1 MAGAEPC
8 SRSRSV
14 RNEKA
19 MNHSL
24 PEYEPDRTVTPDEYQ
39 PYIGKQGV
47 DRLKRLADS
56 VSGKSWAS
64 LSSTFQGG
72 GVAEMLHSVIPLV
85 KSMGIDASWAVIEG
99 PQEFFQVTKKFHN
112 LLQGVEQPITLG
124 ELFEQYLGTIEA
136 NAKKTNIAADMIV
149 VHDPQPI
156 GLTASGSF
164 FGNVL
169 WRCHI
174 DTSTPNPTL
183 WRFVLP
189 YINQCAGAIFTQPEF
204 VGAGLNVPVYQ
215 IAPCIDPLVDKNQ
228 LYNQRDA
235 LATLDRLFTEHNVD
249 PGRPILAAISR
260 YDIHKNQGTV
270 LEAFRKLREERTYAT
285 PPYLIFLGNT
295 APDDPEG
302 EGMLAS
308 LREQAGDDP
317 DVRFWV
323 NVPDNDR
330 VVGALMHLARSF
342 IHIPTREGFG
352 LVVTEAL
359 WQGTPVVGSNVGG
372 VIKQVVDGKTGYVVD
387 PKNVEATASRM
398 ARVLDDPEEA
408 EALGKG
414 GREHV
419 RQNFL
424 LPELVS
430 RYLTLLHYYSGVSD
444 TLPPFRLDSVAHNE
458 IAQALRPSHPH
469 VPTPL
474 VDGDLTR
481 LRDIRSAAT
490 SSESP
495 VAGD

>member
-1 MAGAEPC
+1 
-8 SRSRSV
+8 
-14 RNEKA
+14 

-24 PEYEPDRTVTPDEYQ
+24 PEYDPDRTVTPDDYQ
-39 PYIGKQGV
+39 PYIGKEGV
-47 DRLKRLADS
+47 DRLKSQGDS

-85 KSMGIDASWAVIEG
+85 RSMGIEASWAVIEG
-99 PQEFFQVTKKFHN
+99 AQEFFRVTKKFHN
-112 LLQGVEQPITLG
+112 LLQGVRQPITL
-124 ELFEQYLGTIEA
+124 EEIFEEYLGAIEA
-136 NAKKTNIAADMIV
+136 NAKKANIVADMIV

-156 GLTASGSF
+156 GLTASGAL

-174 DTSTPNPTL
+174 DTSAPNRSL

-215 IAPCIDPLVDKNQ
+215 ITPCIDPLVDKNQ
-228 LYNQRDA
+228 LYSDRKA
-235 LATLDRLFTEHNVD
+235 LATLDELFTEHRVD
-249 PGRPILAAISR
+249 PDRPILAAISR
-260 YDIHKNQGTV
+260 YDIHKNQTTI
-270 LEAFRKLREERTYAT
+270 LEAFHRLRQERAYRR

-302 EGMLAS
+302 EGVLAS

-330 VVGALMHLARSF
+330 VVGALMQVARSF

-359 WQGTPVVGSNVGG
+359 WQGTPVVGSKVGG
-372 VIKQVVDGKTGYVVD
+372 VIKQVVDGKTGYLVD
-387 PKNVEATASRM
+387 PHDVEAIASRM

-408 EALGKG
+408 DALGKG

-419 RQNFL
+419 RQHFL

-430 RYLTLLHYYSGVSD
+430 RYLALLDYYSGVSD
-444 TLPPFRLDSVAHNE
+444 TLPHFRLNSVSHNE
-458 IAQALRPSHPH
+458 IAQALRPSHPRI
-469 VPTPL
+469 PTPL

-481 LRDIRSAAT
+481 LRDIRPAAT
-490 SSESP
+490 SSQSL

>member
-1 MAGAEPC
+1 
-8 SRSRSV
+8 
-14 RNEKA
+14 
-19 MNHSL
+19 
-24 PEYEPDRTVTPDEYQ
+24 
-39 PYIGKQGV
+39 
-47 DRLKRLADS
+47 
-56 VSGKSWAS
+56 
-64 LSSTFQGG
+64 
-72 GVAEMLHSVIPLV
+72 
-85 KSMGIDASWAVIEG
+85 
-99 PQEFFQVTKKFHN
+99 
-112 LLQGVEQPITLG
+112 
-124 ELFEQYLGTIEA
+124 
-136 NAKKTNIAADMIV
+136 MIV

-156 GLTASGSF
+156 GLTASGAL

-174 DTSTPNPTL
+174 DTSAPNRAL

-228 LYNQRDA
+228 ICNDREAFDA
-235 LATLDRLFTEHNVD
+235 LDGLFSEHGVD
-249 PGRPILAAISR
+249 PERPILAAVSR
-260 YDIHKNQGTV
+260 YDIHKNQGTI
-270 LEAFRKLREERTYAT
+270 LQAFRRLREERTYPR

-295 APDDPEG
+295 ALDDPEG

-308 LREQAGDDP
+308 LREQAGADP

-342 IHIPTREGFG
+342 IHVPTREGFG

-359 WQGTPVVGSNVGG
+359 WQGTPVVGSKVGG
-372 VIKQVVDGKTGYVVD
+372 VTKQVVDGKTGYVVD
-387 PKNVEATASRM
+387 PRDVEAIASRM

-408 EALGKG
+408 DALGKG

-430 RYLTLLHYYSGVSD
+430 RYLTLLQYYSGVSD
-444 TLPPFRLDSVAHNE
+444 TLPPFRLDSVSHNE
-458 IAQALRPSHPH
+458 IAQALRPSHPRI
-469 VPTPL
+469 PTPL

-481 LRDIRSAAT
+481 LRDIRSGAT
-490 SSESP
+490 PSQSQ

>member
-1 MAGAEPC
+1 
-8 SRSRSV
+8 
-14 RNEKA
+14 

-24 PEYEPDRTVTPDEYQ
+24 PEYHSDRTVTPEDYQ
-39 PYIGKQGV
+39 PYIGKDGV
-47 DRLKRLADS
+47 DRLKRLADP
-56 VSGKSWAS
+56 VAGKSWAS

-85 KSMGIDASWAVIEG
+85 RSMGIEASWAVIEG

-112 LLQGVEQPITLG
+112 LLQGVTQPITLEEIFG
-124 ELFEQYLGTIEA
+124 EYLGTIEA
-136 NAKKTNIAADMIV
+136 NAKRANIAADMII

-156 GLTASGSF
+156 GLTASGTF

-174 DTSTPNPTL
+174 DTSAPDRAL

-204 VGAGLNVPVYQ
+204 VGAGLNVPIYQ

-228 LYNQRDA
+228 LYNDRQALGTLDA
-235 LATLDRLFTEHNVD
+235 LFSEHGVD
-249 PGRPILAAISR
+249 PERPILAAISR
-260 YDIHKNQGTV
+260 YDIHKNQGTI
-270 LEAFRKLREERTYAT
+270 LEAFRRMREERTYRR

-302 EGMLAS
+302 EGVLAS

-330 VVGALMHLARSF
+330 VVGALMHVARSF
-342 IHIPTREGFG
+342 IHVPTREGFG

-359 WQGTPVVGSNVGG
+359 WQGTPVVGSKVGG
-372 VIKQVVDGKTGYVVD
+372 VIKQVVDGKTGYLAD
-387 PKNVEATASRM
+387 PSDVEAIASLM
-398 ARVLDDPEEA
+398 ARVLDDPQEA
-408 EALGKG
+408 DALGQG

-419 RQNFL
+419 RRNFL

-430 RYLTLLHYYSGVSD
+430 RYLSLLDYYSGVSD
-444 TLPPFRLDSVAHNE
+444 TLPHFRLDSVSHNE
-458 IAQALRPSHPH
+458 IAQALRRSHPH

-474 VDGDLTR
+474 VAGDLTR
-481 LRDIRSAAT
+481 LRDIRSAAA
-490 SSESP
+490 SSQSQ
-495 VAGD
+495 AAAD

>member
-1 MAGAEPC
+1 M
-8 SRSRSV
+8 SQ
-14 RNEKA
+14 
-19 MNHSL
+19 SL
-24 PEYEPDRTVTPDEYQ
+24 PEYHSDRTVTPDDYQ
-39 PYIGKQGV
+39 PYIGKEGV
-47 DRLKRLADS
+47 DRLKRLADP
-56 VSGKSWAS
+56 VRGKSWAS

-72 GVAEMLHSVIPLV
+72 GVAEMLQSVIPLV
-85 KSMGIDASWAVIEG
+85 RSMGIEASWSVIEG

-112 LLQGVEQPITLG
+112 LLQGVAQPITLEEIFG
-124 ELFEQYLGTIEA
+124 EYLATIEA
-136 NAKKTNIAADMIV
+136 NAKRANIAADMII

-156 GLTASGSF
+156 GLTASGAF
-164 FGNVL
+164 VGNVL

-174 DTSTPNPTL
+174 DTSAPNPTL

-228 LYNQRDA
+228 LYNEREA
-235 LATLDRLFTEHNVD
+235 LGTLDPLFTAHGVD
-249 PGRPILAAISR
+249 PERPILAAISR
-260 YDIHKNQGTV
+260 YDIHKNQAMI
-270 LEAFRKLREERTYAT
+270 LEAFGKLREERTYPK

-323 NVPDNDR
+323 NVADNDR

-342 IHIPTREGFG
+342 IHVPTREGFG

-372 VIKQVVDGKTGYVVD
+372 VTRQVVDGETGYVVNPHD
-387 PKNVEATASRM
+387 VEAIASRM

-414 GREHV
+414 GRERV
-419 RQNFL
+419 RRNFL

-430 RYLTLLHYYSGVSD
+430 RYLTLLDYYSGVSD
-444 TLPPFRLDSVAHNE
+444 TLPHFRLDSVSHNE
-458 IAQALRPSHPH
+458 IAQALRRSHPH

-481 LRDIRSAAT
+481 LRNIRSAAA
-490 SSESP
+490 SSQSQ
-495 VAGD
+495 AAAD